1 MGGQHEAALSF
12 GAVSWTG
19 LLGWAA
25 WMGCL
30 DGLAAGG
37 LRLKWGIVGP
47 LKLVLG
53 PAIVGLKVE
62 PLSEFY

>member
-1 MGGQHEAALSF
+1 MRQPCHLKRFLGLGYLGGLAA
-12 GAVSWTG
+12 G
-19 LLGWAA
+19 
-25 WMGCL
+25 
-30 DGLAAGG
+30 GLAAGG

>member
-1 MGGQHEAALSF
+1 
-12 GAVSWTG
+12 
-19 LLGWAA
+19 
-25 WMGCL
+25 MGCL